1 MLCRFWDAKL
11 VSELYLKAH
20 LLSTDKQ
27 DVIQTLLGWCNADV
41 VGHRLE
47 GVIGALVLKNDIKVL
62 LSARMLPVLQ

>member
-11 VSELYLKAH
+11 VLELYLKAH

-41 VGHRLE
+41 VGHGFE
-47 GVIGALVLKNDIKVL
+47 GVIGTLVLKNDIKI
-62 LSARMLPVLQ
+62 LSLARMLPVLQ